1 MALSAGDPVPD
12 VSAPNQR
19 GETVSVDAETP
30 TVLYFYPRDGTPGC
44 TTEAEQFTLER
55 ESYREAGVA
64 VYGVSTDS
72 VDAHATF
79 VGDNAIE
86 IDLLADPDGEL
97 AAAFDVAVDQTRHAA
112 ARTTFVIVDGVVHR
126 VYTDVSPDGHARTVL
141 FDLLDD
147 GVVSLDP

>member
-1 MALSAGDPVPD
+1 MPLAVGDSAPS
-12 VSAPNQR
+12 VSAPNQH
-19 GETVSVDAETP
+19 GETVTVDFEPP

-55 ESYREAGVA
+55 ESYHDAGVA

-72 VDAHATF
+72 VDSHAEF
-79 VGDNAIE
+79 AADHGIE

-97 AAAFDVAVDQTRHAA
+97 ADAFAVEVDDSRNVA
-112 ARTTFVIVDGVVHR
+112 ARTTFVIVDGTVHR
-126 VYTDVSPDGHARTVL
+126 VYTGVNPDGHARTVL